1 MPSKLNQKST
11 KKTQYGKIRRNY
23 AKLRRNYAK
32 LRRNFCRIVWSILVE
47 TMVLSCF
54 VMFCH
59 LNRAS
64 GCVQTVLP
72 FDTAPVLPNG
82 SLNCELP
89 FATRIWVLLCNQ
101 VVEEKGNIFIIFL
114 QELQEVLI
122 LISPQNLC
130 KHSLQLCRFPW
141 RLFLNCF
148 FSEQCFFLLRRK
160 FQSQWIAHFFLPW
173 VDLYIRMFEVE
184 NDPLKWILNIKR
196 EITQTAS
203 ANGCPCQWQSLQKDI
218 QTCVFLNPSEN
229 NCLTITCRCHKK
241 SRR

>member
-1 MPSKLNQKST
+1 MCPNWFALWHGTCAPYWITELWVAFCYSNLNTFIQ
-11 KKTQYGKIRRNY
+11 
-23 AKLRRNYAK
+23 
-32 LRRNFCRIVWSILVE
+32 
-47 TMVLSCF
+47 
-54 VMFCH
+54 
-59 LNRAS
+59 S
-64 GCVQTVLP
+64 GG
-72 FDTAPVLPNG
+72 AR
-82 SLNCELP
+82 E
-89 FATRIWVLLCNQ
+89 REHLCNYSSGT
-101 VVEEKGNIFIIFL
+101 VR
-114 QELQEVLI
+114 VLI

-148 FSEQCFFLLRRK
+148 FSELCFFLLRRK

-184 NDPLKWILNIKR
+184 NDPLKWNLNIKR

-203 ANGCPCQWQSLQKDI
+203 ANGCPCQWQSLQEDI